1 MKPTLEARGTVI
13 DVVITILSPLIVL
26 VMSVVFLLG
35 FWGEA
40 AWRRVKGDKHGW

>member
-1 MKPTLEARGTVI
+1 MKPTLEARATVI

-35 FWGEA
+35 FWTHSSFA
-40 AWRRVKGDKHGW
+40 S